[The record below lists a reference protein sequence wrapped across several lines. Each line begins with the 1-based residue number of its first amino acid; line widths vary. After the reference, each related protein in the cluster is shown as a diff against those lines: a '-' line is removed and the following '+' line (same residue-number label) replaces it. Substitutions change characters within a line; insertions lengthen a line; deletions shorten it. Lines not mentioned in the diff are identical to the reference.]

1 MVSKYKGM
9 TYRMNKGSDI
19 FERKTRQIMAK
30 SYHFQSFLVKKKT
43 DVAFKPSGERSN
55 PTKRFDPH
63 LNADKISDGSPTRN
77 TSSLLHD
84 KLYEVRIDNIP
95 LKDTGDL
102 YGILA

>member
-1 MVSKYKGM
+1 
-9 TYRMNKGSDI
+9 
-19 FERKTRQIMAK
+19 MAK
-30 SYHFQSFLVKKKT
+30 SYHFQFFSVKKKT

-63 LNADKISDGSPTRN
+63 LNTDKISDGSPTRN

-95 LKDTGDL
+95 EKIPQIKQCSG
-102 YGILA
+102 

>member
-1 MVSKYKGM
+1 
-9 TYRMNKGSDI
+9 
-19 FERKTRQIMAK
+19 MAK
-30 SYHFQSFLVKKKT
+30 SYHFQFFSVKKKT

-95 LKDTGDL
+95 EKDTADL
-102 YGILA
+102 AKGITVLIDCMHSCVLAKLNIKKRN

>member
-1 MVSKYKGM
+1 
-9 TYRMNKGSDI
+9 
-19 FERKTRQIMAK
+19 MAR
-30 SYHFQSFLVKKKT
+30 SYHFLSFSVKKKT

-95 LKDTGDL
+95 EKGTADCVLAK
-102 YGILA
+102 GIAL

>member
-1 MVSKYKGM
+1 MV
-9 TYRMNKGSDI
+9 
-19 FERKTRQIMAK
+19 K
-30 SYHFQSFLVKKKT
+30 SYHFQSFTVKKKT

-95 LKDTGDL
+95 EKGTADCVFWLRVL
-102 YGILA
+102 PY